1 MILRSFCV
9 YLSAYCIQF
18 ISWIQAH
25 NLLGYEPKSNLKAK
39 KLCRI
44 KAF

>member
-9 YLSAYCIQF
+9 YLSAYCTQF
-18 ISWIQAH
+18 ISWIYAH
-25 NLLGYEPKSNLKAK
+25 SMLGYEPKSKLKTK